1 MSKPII
7 ISSGAVTTLS
17 AAESE
22 RPGLPFE
29 AIVGIV
35 VGSLLSLLLGVFLA
49 VLVFCLMRCRRT
61 CCGASDD
68 KMRGF
73 GEYIYGLECLS
84 EGQTCLELMVNLPR
98 PLANSQTF

>member
-1 MSKPII
+1 MGVTESK
-7 ISSGAVTTLS
+7 
-17 AAESE
+17 
-22 RPGLPFE
+22 RPALTSE

-61 CCGASDD
+61 CYRASDN

-73 GEYIYGLECLS
+73 GKCIHGGECPS
-84 EGQTCLELMVNLPR
+84 R
-98 PLANSQTF
+98 

>member
-1 MSKPII
+1 M
-7 ISSGAVTTLS
+7 TTLS
-17 AAESE
+17 VAESE

-61 CCGASDD
+61 CCRASDD

-73 GEYIYGLECLS
+73 GEYIHGLECLS

>member
-1 MSKPII
+1 LESTDQSVEYDNLSTQLSEFIPSDITTSG
-7 ISSGAVTTLS
+7 SST
-17 AAESE
+17 ESG

-61 CCGASDD
+61 CYRAGDN

-73 GEYIYGLECLS
+73 GKYIHGVEYQLE
-84 EGQTCLELMVNLPR
+84 
-98 PLANSQTF
+98 